1 VVFGVKV
8 SRCVPNNNSGNY
20 SRSLSTLSNRK
31 NIQTGMVWFVSSKHG
46 PALQGGWGRGAVQV
60 TFEDGSPITW
70 DGDPIR

>member
-1 VVFGVKV
+1 VRSEQQLRQLLSQFI
-8 SRCVPNNNSGNY
+8 NSQQQEKH
-20 SRSLSTLSNRK
+20 SN
-31 NIQTGMVWFVSSKHG
+31 GAVWFVSSKHG